1 MVLRT
6 EPVTTARG
14 LAMIRARHR
23 LRRLQDSHCWYEVP
37 FLIRWRFR
45 LELLTRFTHVIVI
58 VENKRLIG
66 EAYWP

>member
-1 MVLRT
+1 
-6 EPVTTARG
+6 
-14 LAMIRARHR
+14 MIRARHR